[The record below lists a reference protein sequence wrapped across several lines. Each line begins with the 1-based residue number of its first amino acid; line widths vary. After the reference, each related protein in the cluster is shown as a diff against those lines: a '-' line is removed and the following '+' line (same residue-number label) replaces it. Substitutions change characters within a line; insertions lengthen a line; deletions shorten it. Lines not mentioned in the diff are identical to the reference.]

1 MIGLYVHVPFCA
13 RRCPYCAFY
22 SGAYSRSGAEAF
34 TAAVLRNIA
43 AYEGKGITADTLYFG
58 GGTPSL
64 LSAEQVGS
72 IIAAAKQAFAL
83 DFEPDSAEITLECN
97 PCTASPDKLRALRQ
111 AGVNRLSVGFQSAN
125 DDELAMLGRLHT
137 AEQAR
142 KTVLEAAAAGF
153 ENISCDLMIGLPGQT
168 RDKLAASVG
177 TLAALP
183 VTHISSYILK
193 VEEGTEFF
201 SSRVFEKLPDDD
213 TAAALYL
220 ETVRLCQAAGFG
232 QYEISNFARPG
243 AESRHNLKY
252 WRCQEYIGIG
262 PAAHSFFGGQR
273 FACPESLGNFI
284 AAPTQRRIVTDASP
298 DPAEEYI
305 MLGLRLREGI
315 DLDEAL
321 RLGLPPAAA
330 DRAESFIKQL
340 VRSGL
345 ARREGRRLSLTPE
358 GMLVS
363 NSVIAGLLS
372 SF

>member
-13 RRCPYCAFY
+13 RKCPYCAFY
-22 SGAYSRSGAEAF
+22 SGAYSRSGAEDF

-64 LSAEQVGS
+64 LTPEQTGS
-72 IIAAAKQAFAL
+72 IINAAKQAFAL
-83 DFEPDSAEITLECN
+83 DAESAEITLECN

-125 DDELAMLGRLHT
+125 DGELALLGRLHT

-142 KTVLEAAAAGF
+142 KTVLDAAAAGF
-153 ENISCDLMIGLPGQT
+153 GNISCDLMIGLPDQT
-168 RDKLAASVG
+168 RDKLAHSIA

-183 VTHISSYILK
+183 ITHISSYILK
-193 VEEGTEFF
+193 VEEGTEFYD
-201 SSRVFEKLPDDD
+201 SGLSEKLPDDD

-220 ETVRLCQAAGFG
+220 ETVRLCQAAGFA
-232 QYEISNFARPG
+232 QYEISNFARHG

-262 PAAHSFFGGQR
+262 PAAHSFFDGKR
-273 FACPESLGNFI
+273 FACPESLEDFI
-284 AAPTQRRIVTDASP
+284 AAPTQRQLVTDASP

-305 MLGLRLREGI
+305 MLGLRLSEGI

-321 RLGLPPAAA
+321 RLGLPPESI
-330 DRAESFIKQL
+330 DRAEGFIKQL

-345 ARREGRRLSLTPE
+345 AKREGRRLSLTPE

-363 NSVIAGLLS
+363 NSVISGLLS